1 MTVRLAVV
9 TSVWDAAQAA
19 DSALEFAV
27 RTPQRVSRP
36 TVAEAVDRASQ
47 PWTRCDL
54 LLGKEEGTRNLSSP
68 STVSPTSPHC
78 PKPPGMRGTRRR
90 PTHAGLQGGGA
101 GVGGRV
107 TGLCRAGGGEQ
118 PAPRKKARCAPV
130 SRVRMSAFTCPV
142 HSHPRLLKSK
152 QLNYAQNPGPQRHE
166 PHCRGPAATH
176 GWGGHAGRL
185 RRRTL
190 CRLRRLRGAGLARR
204 DSHTSP
210 HRQRPRLCE
219 PGLTA
224 VLRKRT

>member
-9 TSVWDAAQAA
+9 TSVWDAVQAA
-19 DSALEFAV
+19 DSALEFAA

-90 PTHAGLQGGGA
+90 PTHAELQGGGA

-107 TGLCRAGGGEQ
+107 TGLCRAGRGEQ

-166 PHCRGPAATH
+166 PHC
-176 GWGGHAGRL
+176 WG
-185 RRRTL
+185 
-190 CRLRRLRGAGLARR
+190 
-204 DSHTSP
+204 HTWP
-210 HRQRPRLCE
+210 GRPRWPAQTTDPMSFQKAPRGRPCSPRFTHL
-219 PGLTA
+219 PTQTA
-224 VLRKRT
+224 PSSL